1 MMSPEFRQIIESAD
15 GIPRVIDR
23 FKDIERVR
31 VDGTINVLVE
41 ETVFKEISYVSNKF
55 NIQIISKDQ
64 FYNFCLK
71 QHLPHRTLM
80 K

>member
-1 MMSPEFRQIIESAD
+1 MSADLRQIIESAD
-15 GIPRVIDR
+15 GIPRVIGR

-31 VDGTINVLVE
+31 VDGTINVLIE
-41 ETVFKEISYVSNKF
+41 ENLFKEIAYVSKKF

-71 QHLPHRTLM
+71 QHLPHRILM
-80 K
+80 G